1 MPKVT
6 DLSLLNYSNSRQIQS
21 NYKFDKYRSYK
32 IGFKNGSLIMKFSID
47 EKNRLKNLTINEKY
61 SNMLQGNI
69 GYTYYNNN
77 FYSSDQ
83 NLVNDYNK
91 FKDLIISTIDLPY
104 GKI

>member
-1 MPKVT
+1 
-6 DLSLLNYSNSRQIQS
+6 
-21 NYKFDKYRSYK
+21 
-32 IGFKNGSLIMKFSID
+32 MKFSID
-47 EKNRLKNLTINEKY
+47 ENNILKNLTINEKY
-61 SNMLQGNI
+61 SNMLQGNV

-91 FKDLIISTIDLPY
+91 FKHLIISTIDSPY